1 MGNKYQKP
9 TGSYISFMSNK
20 VKAYGGINL
29 AQGIPG
35 FDPPAELTDILS
47 QISTDKIH
55 QYAPG
60 NGNNELLD
68 LLLRKYQSEFP
79 CFSNSQPEGQG
90 RQTFTKNDFLITQ
103 GGTEALSLLYTYFNK
118 IIPKPFSALA
128 FDPVYESYKYLPEI
142 FNTDFVSFSFES
154 DFSVDF
160 AGLEKTCLGNNV
172 KVIFLGSPGNPL
184 GKIWS
189 ENEINAL
196 INLSKRL
203 NFYIVLDAVYRE
215 LYFDEKP
222 YIPLD
227 QFSSN
232 LFYTNSFSKLFSITG
247 WRIGYL
253 IAHEDHMS
261 KIKSIHD
268 YTGLCAPSVL
278 QQAIVEY
285 LKKNEWGKA
294 YVSNLRRKLTESYSH
309 LSKELINLG
318 FSIPEIKGGY
328 FVWAKL
334 PEKYSDGFKF
344 AIDLY
349 DEQKVAVI
357 PGEHF
362 SENAKNYI
370 RFNIAR
376 EKSEIDEGISLI
388 KKFFKKHSL

>member
-1 MGNKYQKP
+1 MNAIRRETEMQNKYQKP
-9 TGSYISFMSNK
+9 AGSYISFMSNK
-20 VKAYGGINL
+20 VKTHGGINL

-35 FDPPAELTDILS
+35 FNPPKELTNILGN
-47 QISTDKIH
+47 IANDNIH

-68 LLLRKYQSEFP
+68 LLLKKYKTEYP
-79 CFSNSQPEGQG
+79 FS
-90 RQTFTKNDFLITQ
+90 KDDFLITQ

-118 IIPKPFSALA
+118 ILPKPFSALA
-128 FDPVYESYKYLPEI
+128 FDPVYESYKFLPGI
-142 FNTDFVSFSFES
+142 FNTDFVSFSFEEDYS
-154 DFSVDF
+154 IDFLK
-160 AGLEKTCLGNNV
+160 LEKTCIENKV
-172 KVIFLGSPGNPL
+172 KVIFLGSPGNPF

-189 ENEINAL
+189 KKEIDSL
-196 INLSKRL
+196 LKLSKQY
-203 NFYIVLDAVYRE
+203 NIYIVLDAVYKE

-227 QFSSN
+227 QFNPN

-253 IAHEDHMS
+253 IAHPDHMQ

-278 QQAIVEY
+278 QRAIVEY
-285 LKKNEWGKA
+285 LKKYDFGA
-294 YVSNLRRKLTESYSH
+294 DYISNLRNRLKESYSH
-309 LSKELINLG
+309 LSGELEKLG
-318 FSIPEIKGGY
+318 FSIPETKGGY

-334 PEKYSDGFKF
+334 PENYSDGFKF

-349 DEQKVAVI
+349 NEQKVAVI

-362 SENAKNYI
+362 SDKAKNYI

-376 EKSEIDEGISLI
+376 EKSEINEGI
-388 KKFFKKHSL
+388 KGVKRFFE

>member
-1 MGNKYQKP
+1 MQNKYQKP
-9 TGSYISFMSNK
+9 SGSYISFMSNK
-20 VKAYGGINL
+20 VKQYGGINF

-35 FDPPAELTDILS
+35 FDPPKDLTNILAK
-47 QISTDKIH
+47 ISNEKIH

-68 LLLRKYQSEFP
+68 LLLENYRNDFK
-79 CFSNSQPEGQG
+79 
-90 RQTFTKNDFLITQ
+90 FTKDDFLITQ

-118 IIPKPFSALA
+118 IIAKPFSALA
-128 FDPVYESYKYLPEI
+128 FDPVYESYKYLPGI
-142 FNTDFVSFSFES
+142 FNTDFVSFAFEKDS
-154 DFSVDF
+154 SVDF
-160 AGLEKTCLGNNV
+160 NKLEKVCKDNMV
-172 KVIFLGSPGNPL
+172 KVIFLGSPGNPY

-189 ENEINAL
+189 EEEMNSL
-196 INLSKRL
+196 LKLSKRL
-203 NFYIVLDAVYRE
+203 DIFLVLDAVYKE
-215 LYFDEKP
+215 LYYDEKP

-227 QFSSN
+227 QFNSN
-232 LFYTNSFSKLFSITG
+232 LFYTNSFSKLFSVTG

-253 IAHEDHMS
+253 IAHQDHMS
-261 KIKSIHD
+261 KIKAIHD

-285 LKKNEWGKA
+285 LKISEFGKE
-294 YVSNLRRKLTESYSH
+294 YIQNLRTKLTQAYNH
-309 LSKELINLG
+309 LSSELLKLG
-318 FSIPEIKGGY
+318 FEIPETKGGY

-334 PEKYSDGFKF
+334 PKQFNDGFQF

-362 SENAKNYI
+362 SEHAKNFI

-376 EKSEIDEGISLI
+376 EQSEVEEGIKRI
-388 KKFFKKHSL
+388 RNFFG

>member
-1 MGNKYQKP
+1 M
-9 TGSYISFMSNK
+9 
-20 VKAYGGINL
+20 
-29 AQGIPG
+29 
-35 FDPPAELTDILS
+35 
-47 QISTDKIH
+47 
-55 QYAPG
+55 
-60 NGNNELLD
+60 
-68 LLLRKYQSEFP
+68 
-79 CFSNSQPEGQG
+79 
-90 RQTFTKNDFLITQ
+90 
-103 GGTEALSLLYTYFNK
+103 
-118 IIPKPFSALA
+118 
-128 FDPVYESYKYLPEI
+128 
-142 FNTDFVSFSFES
+142 
-154 DFSVDF
+154 
-160 AGLEKTCLGNNV
+160 
-172 KVIFLGSPGNPL
+172 

>member
-1 MGNKYQKP
+1 MNVERKRREMQNKYQKP
-9 TGSYISFMSNK
+9 HGSYISFMSNK
-20 VKAYGGINL
+20 VKMYGGINL

-35 FDPPAELTDILS
+35 FEPPKELTSILS
-47 QISTDKIH
+47 EISNQSFH

-68 LLLRKYQSEFP
+68 LLLQKYQNEFP
-79 CFSNSQPEGQG
+79 FC
-90 RQTFTKNDFLITQ
+90 TDDILITQ

-118 IIPKPFSALA
+118 MIPKPFSALA
-128 FDPVYESYKYLPEI
+128 FDPVYESYKFLPGI
-142 FNTDFVSFSFES
+142 FNTGFVSFGFENDS
-154 DFSVDF
+154 SVNF
-160 AGLEKTCLGNNV
+160 KELEKKCIEKNV
-172 KVIFLGSPGNPL
+172 RVIFLGSPGNPY

-189 ENEINAL
+189 KEEMNTLMAL
-196 INLSKRL
+196 CKKQNL
-203 NFYIVLDAVYRE
+203 FIVIDAVYRE
-215 LYFDEKP
+215 LYFDKAP
-222 YIPLD
+222 YLPLN
-227 QFSSN
+227 QFNSN

-253 IAHEDHMS
+253 IAHQDHMQ

-285 LKKNEWGKA
+285 LTKFNFGKE
-294 YVSNLRRKLTESYSH
+294 YVSDLRNKLRESFNH
-309 LSKELINLG
+309 LAKELQKLG
-318 FSIPEIKGGY
+318 FEIPETNGGY

-334 PEKYSDGFKF
+334 PAKYNDGFKF

-362 SENAKNYI
+362 SPSATNYV
-370 RFNIAR
+370 RFNITHQ
-376 EKSEIDEGISLI
+376 KGEIDEGIKRI
-388 KKFFKKHSL
+388 KAFFNK

>member
-1 MGNKYQKP
+1 MNAARRKKEMQNKYQKP
-9 TGSYISFMSNK
+9 EGSYISFMSNK
-20 VKAYGGINL
+20 VKTYGGINF

-35 FDPPAELTDILS
+35 FNPPEELTQILS
-47 QISTDKIH
+47 QVATENIH

-68 LLLRKYQSEFP
+68 LLLGKYQPEFTNY
-79 CFSNSQPEGQG
+79 SL
-90 RQTFTKNDFLITQ
+90 KKDDILITQ

-118 IIPKPFSALA
+118 TLSKSFSALA
-128 FDPVYESYKYLPEI
+128 FDPVYESYKHLPKI
-142 FNTDFVSFSFES
+142 FNTDFVSFSFEN
-154 DFSVDF
+154 DFSIDF
-160 AGLEKTCLGNNV
+160 DKLEKTCVDKKV
-172 KVIFLGSPGNPL
+172 KVIFLGSPGNPF

-189 ENEINAL
+189 KKEMDSL
-196 INLSKRL
+196 IDLSKRKAI
-203 NFYIVLDAVYRE
+203 FIVLDAVYKE
-215 LYFDEKP
+215 LYFDEKT

-227 QFSSN
+227 QFNPN

-253 IAHEDHMS
+253 IAHQDHMQ

-278 QQAIVEY
+278 QYAVVEF
-285 LKKNEWGKA
+285 LKKYDFGSE
-294 YVSNLRRKLTESYSH
+294 YISNLRNKLTESFNY
-309 LSKELINLG
+309 LSSELIKLG
-318 FSIPEIKGGY
+318 FKIPETRGGY

-334 PEKYSDGFKF
+334 PEQYPDGFKF

-349 DEQKVAVI
+349 EQEKVAVI

-376 EKSEIDEGISLI
+376 EKSEVNEGIKRI
-388 KKFFKKHSL
+388 KRFFE

>member
-1 MGNKYQKP
+1 MMNAERKGKRVMQNKYQKP

-20 VKAYGGINL
+20 VKEFGGINL

-35 FDPPAELTDILS
+35 FEPPKELTTILS
-47 QISTDKIH
+47 QIANDKIH

-68 LLLRKYQSEFP
+68 LLVAKYQKEYA
-79 CFSNSQPEGQG
+79 
-90 RQTFTKNDFLITQ
+90 FTKDDFLITQ

-118 IIPKPFSALA
+118 ILPKPFSALA
-128 FDPVYESYKYLPEI
+128 FDPVYESYKYLPGI
-142 FNTDFVSFSFES
+142 FSTDFVSFAFEK
-154 DFSVDF
+154 DASVDSEK
-160 AGLEKTCLGNNV
+160 LEQTCVNHNV
-172 KVIFLGSPGNPL
+172 KVIFLGSPGNPF
-184 GKIWS
+184 GKIWTKQEMNS
-189 ENEINAL
+189 L
-196 INLSKRL
+196 IDLSKKHSV
-203 NFYIVLDAVYRE
+203 YIVLDAVYRE
-215 LYFDEKP
+215 LYFEDAP

-227 QFSSN
+227 QFNPN

-247 WRIGYL
+247 WRIGHL
-253 IAHEDHMS
+253 IAHQEHMQ

-285 LKKNEWGKA
+285 LKKYNFGSQ
-294 YVSNLRRKLTESYSH
+294 YVSDLRDKLKKSYYH
-309 LSKELINLG
+309 LASELNKLG
-318 FSIPEIKGGY
+318 FEIPETRGGY

-334 PEKYSDGFKF
+334 PKQFNDGFKF

-362 SENAKNYI
+362 SENALNYI

-376 EKSEIDEGISLI
+376 EKSEVDEGIKRI
-388 KKFFKKHSL
+388 KKFFNNE